1 MNLKVTFES
10 VIGGFAGAGL
20 LILISFFLPNQNGDT
35 SKMMDINVQ
44 LKMSEEKERE
54 TCFIPYLSKP
64 YSSDSSE
71 VPVVPGE
78 ALSPEGTIIDPKGG
92 LKIVPD
98 IAPLQIPGLH
108 PHRNRSQKLQKKKK
122 TADTD
127 QYLLRRQHTHGGVLA
142 FSCFKRNIFPYICH
156 SSPKN

>member
-98 IAPLQIPGLH
+98 IAPLQIPGVTPPPKPEPEAPKKEKNSGYRPVFAKTPTH
-108 PHRNRSQKLQKKKK
+108 PRGSV
-122 TADTD
+122 
-127 QYLLRRQHTHGGVLA
+127 GVFL
-142 FSCFKRNIFPYICH
+142 F
-156 SSPKN
+156 